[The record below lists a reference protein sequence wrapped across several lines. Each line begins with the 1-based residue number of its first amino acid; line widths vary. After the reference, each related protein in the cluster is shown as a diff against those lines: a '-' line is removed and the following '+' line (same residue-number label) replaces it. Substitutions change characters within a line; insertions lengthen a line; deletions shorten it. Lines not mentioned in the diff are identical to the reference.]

1 MKTEIIGIVDNLL
14 YLAPFYAGDHIHS
27 TYMTDSTKEDL
38 IERGVIEY
46 PSFTYIEAILHGFSN
61 NYEGY
66 LIQLESWKNSQLAEE
81 VIGDLS
87 F

>member
-1 MKTEIIGIVDNLL
+1 MKTEIIGIVGNIL
-14 YLAPFYAGDHIHS
+14 YLAPFYAGDQVHS

-46 PSFTYIEAILHGFSN
+46 PSYTY
-61 NYEGY
+61 
-66 LIQLESWKNSQLAEE
+66 LESCKKYPLTEE
-81 VIGDLS
+81 VIGLLS